1 MAYGKG
7 WYYHFQDGTKL
18 LVNCIPARTTL
29 IDYGEVHAW
38 SDNLF
43 FATGKL
49 HGTGD
54 APTGIDDYIFD
65 SDFRKIDLDGNIW
78 ELVYSNNTIKLKV
91 NGNILDPGSP
101 FNNPSGC
108 YCLFYDLST
117 GKLLRSGS
125 GGSLFGERGYSPSN
139 YHNSYRIKVGTAPND
154 YIYSNGQFLADV
166 NVESDPAL
174 SAQEF
179 LSGMST
185 NQLYYSF
192 LNLENKVGNDGF
204 IRGYFSSYQGALYY
218 PNTEDLIDLPLF
230 PRYLEHSGGMTECTE
245 FVYTQSLFLDERDN
259 VNPYDPIPQ
268 PDPSPEE
275 PTGQF
280 GFESDPI
287 PVPTLPTISAA
298 DTGFTRLFNP
308 SLSQLNQL
316 ADYMWTDATFWDTL
330 KNKFIQMIEDPMKY
344 IISLNLVPVAVP
356 NGSPIPV
363 KLLFISTGISMPPVT
378 NQFVSVDC
386 GTYIVKRNYG
396 SALDFSPN
404 TKVSLYLPYI
414 GMVPL
419 DVDEIMPSPPSD
431 STTLGVK
438 YVVDVFSGTCVAMVT
453 VNGDVRYQFSGH
465 CAIGIPFSAAD
476 FSVYQGALIQAAKTL
491 LGAGATAAGM
501 PGVGAALLGA
511 PVQKTSESVET
522 VTRFNPETNRRLS
535 PWEDRKSSVTKAQ
548 FGSLMANN
556 ITNTVS
562 QVAASKPNVER
573 SAGFSGNTGY
583 LAVRRPYLLFE
594 SPRLVNPNEYG
605 KYNGYPCMMY
615 LSFANLHG
623 FTQVQQIQLVGFSGT
638 NPEIDELLALLKS
651 GVIF

>member
-1 MAYGKG
+1 MATEYRQYTFKLYVSTVTEWGQ
-7 WYYHFQDGTKL
+7 WDWSDFQD
-18 LVNCIPARTTL
+18 
-29 IDYGEVHAW
+29 
-38 SDNLF
+38 
-43 FATGKL
+43 TGKTL
-49 HGTGD
+49 NIGIPIVDSADFYDWFNENITYKRLQNYV
-54 APTGIDDYIFD
+54 TGIYTDEFYELNNVTPTAYFRAPGLKYASPPISASKAAYTTFPALYDITNLLSSYIPNYSDYLFAISSDDNSYY
-65 SDFRKIDLDGNIW
+65 
-78 ELVYSNNTIKLKV
+78 LVYKIA
-91 NGNILDPGSP
+91 D
-101 FNNPSGC
+101 
-108 YCLFYDLST
+108 
-117 GKLLRSGS
+117 S
-125 GGSLFGERGYSPSN
+125 GGGYLDFYLAFDWLFP
-139 YHNSYRIKVGTAPND
+139 
-154 YIYSNGQFLADV
+154 
-166 NVESDPAL
+166 
-174 SAQEF
+174 
-179 LSGMST
+179 
-185 NQLYYSF
+185 
-192 LNLENKVGNDGF
+192 KVGNPSETVSTITWSHFFQWEEAQHDF
-204 IRGYFSSYQGALYY
+204 MARLVVKYANNYMYFDVSSPQYEG
-218 PNTEDLIDLPLF
+218 T
-230 PRYLEHSGGMTECTE
+230 YLWCWWNRVGKLDE
-245 FVYTQSLFLDERDN
+245 TQSAYLTAFLDETPSIVIDPLDPY
-259 VNPYDPIPQ
+259 NPEPQ
-268 PDPSPEE
+268 PEPSPEI
-275 PTGQF
+275 PTGEF
-280 GFESDPI
+280 DFHSDPVPI
-287 PVPTLPTISAA
+287 PSLPTISAA

-363 KLLFISTGISMPPVT
+363 KLLFISTGINMPPVT
-378 NQFVSVDC
+378 NQFVNVDC

-419 DVDEIMPSPPSD
+419 DVDEIMPSPPNDTSVI
-431 STTLGVK
+431 GVN

-465 CAIGIPFSAAD
+465 CAIGIPFSSAD
-476 FSVYQGALIQAAKTL
+476 FSVYQGALIQAAKTA
-491 LGAGATAAGM
+491 LGAAATAAGM

-511 PVQKTSESVET
+511 PVQKTSETVET
-522 VTRFNPETNRRLS
+522 VTRFNPETNRKLS
-535 PWEDRKSSVTKAQ
+535 PWEDKKSSVTKAQ

-562 QVAASKPNVER
+562 QVAASKPNIER

-583 LAVRRPYLLFE
+583 LAVRRPFLLFE

-615 LSFANLHG
+615 LPFANLSG